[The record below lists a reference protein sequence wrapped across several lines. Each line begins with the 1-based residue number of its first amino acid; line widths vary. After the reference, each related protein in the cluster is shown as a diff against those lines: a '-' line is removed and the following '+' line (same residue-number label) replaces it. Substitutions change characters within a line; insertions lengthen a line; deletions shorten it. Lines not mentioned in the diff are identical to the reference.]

1 MTTNG
6 RNGAGPKDP
15 VARGLGVFSFALGLP
30 QIAAPGRMN
39 RMIGVR
45 DDARSRMWMR
55 AVGVR
60 ELAAGVGIFSERMP
74 KEWAW
79 ARVAGDTMD
88 LALLVSALR
97 GRSREPIRTVA
108 ATGAVIGAFAA
119 DVYDGLRLARESGS
133 HDMEDTKMHVKAA
146 VTVRR
151 DRDELYALWRDMES
165 YPRFMSHVEKVET
178 TADGRSTWTARGP
191 LGTMRS
197 WDVVIAEDIPSERIS
212 WRAPGGSKFDARGSV
227 RFVPAP
233 GDQGTEVHFEL
244 RYDIPKAVGTL
255 VALLVGENPQVQIR
269 NDLRRFKQLAETGEI
284 ARSDGSPEGLL
295 TPRLVK
301 QRPAHPLADG
311 ELATAGTG
319 GTTS

>member
-1 MTTNG
+1 
-6 RNGAGPKDP
+6 
-15 VARGLGVFSFALGLP
+15 
-30 QIAAPGRMN
+30 
-39 RMIGVR
+39 
-45 DDARSRMWMR
+45 
-55 AVGVR
+55 
-60 ELAAGVGIFSERMP
+60 
-74 KEWAW
+74 
-79 ARVAGDTMD
+79 
-88 LALLVSALR
+88 
-97 GRSREPIRTVA
+97 VA

-191 LGTMRS
+191 LGTTRS

-212 WRAPGGSKFDARGSV
+212 WRAAEGSKFDARGSV